1 MAQEKVVRFG
11 ILGCA
16 AIATKL
22 ARAIGMTPN
31 SSHYYT
37 EGLSVYAVASRSV
50 DKANAFA
57 SANNLPPE
65 VKTYGNYEQ
74 LLDDPFVDA
83 VYIPLPTWL
92 HLEWALKAAHKKKHI
107 LLEKPP
113 ALCVEDLDTIIEA
126 CNNNG
131 VQFMDGTMWIHH
143 PRTPKMKAFLQN
155 PDLFGD
161 LRFVH
166 CTFTLALSGKF
177 FEEDI
182 RVKPDLDGLGALGD
196 VGWYCIRAILW
207 ANDYE
212 MPQSVIAHPGPVL
225 NEGGVITSCGAT
237 LSWQDGRVATFHC
250 SFHSCLT
257 MDLSVHGSKGILNLH
272 DFAMPYEE
280 SSASFFSSTN
290 NKLWEMNTVWGPRPS
305 EHRVT
310 AEFPQE
316 TFMVQEFVR
325 LVKGIQD
332 SGGKPDSQWPS
343 ISRKTQIVLNA
354 VKTSIQE
361 GLISVTL

>member
-1 MAQEKVVRFG
+1 MAEEKVVRFG

-16 AIATKL
+16 GIATKL
-22 ARAIGMTPN
+22 ARAVGMTSN
-31 SSHYYT
+31 S
-37 EGLSVYAVASRSV
+37 SVYAVASRSI
-50 DKANAFA
+50 DKAKAFV

-65 VKTYGNYEQ
+65 VKTYGSYEQ
-74 LLDDPFVDA
+74 LLDDLCVDV
-83 VYIPLPTWL
+83 VYIPLPTSL

-107 LLEKPP
+107 LVEKPP

-131 VQFMDGTMWIHH
+131 VQFMDGTMWMHH
-143 PRTPKMKAFLQN
+143 PRTPQMKTFLQN

-161 LRFVH
+161 VH
-166 CTFTLALSGKF
+166 LVNCTLTFAGSSKF

-182 RVKPDLDGLGALGD
+182 RLKPDLDALGALGD
-196 VGWYCIRAILW
+196 AGWYCIRAILW

-212 MPQSVIAHPGPVL
+212 MPRSVIAHPGPVL

-237 LSWQDGRVATFHC
+237 LSWKDGRVATFHC

-257 MDLSVHGSKGILNLH
+257 MDLSIHGSKGNLNLY
-272 DFAMPYEE
+272 DFAIPYEE
-280 SSASFFSSTN
+280 NTASFFTSTN
-290 NKLWEMNTVWGPRPS
+290 TNFRDTAWGPKPS

-316 TFMVQEFVR
+316 TLMVQEFARV
-325 LVKGIQD
+325 VKGIQD

-343 ISRKTQIVLNA
+343 ISRKTQIVMNA

>member
-1 MAQEKVVRFG
+1 MAQENVVRFG

-16 AIATKL
+16 GIAIKL
-22 ARAIGMTPN
+22 VRAIGMAPN
-31 SSHYYT
+31 S
-37 EGLSVYAVASRSV
+37 SVYAVASRSV
-50 DKANAFA
+50 DKAKGFA
-57 SANNLPPE
+57 SANNLAPE
-65 VKTYGNYEQ
+65 VKAYGSYEQ
-74 LLDDPFVDA
+74 LLDDPCVDA
-83 VYIPLPTWL
+83 VYIPLPTSL
-92 HLEWALKAAHKKKHI
+92 HLEWVLKAAQKKKHI
-107 LLEKPP
+107 LVEKPP

-131 VQFMDGTMWIHH
+131 VQFMDGTMWMHH

-161 LRFVH
+161 LHTVH
-166 CTFTLALSGKF
+166 STFTFEGSGKF

-182 RVKPDLDGLGALGD
+182 RVKPDLDALGALGD

-212 MPQSVIAHPGPVL
+212 MPQSVIAHPRPVL
-225 NEGGVITSCGAT
+225 NKGGVITSCGAT
-237 LSWQDGRVATFHC
+237 LYWQDGRVATFHC

-257 MDLSVHGSKGILNLH
+257 MDLSIHGSKGNLNLY
-272 DFAMPYEE
+272 DFTLPYEE
-280 SSASFFSSTN
+280 NSASFFSSTN
-290 NKLWEMNTVWGPRPS
+290 TKFSETHTVWGPGPT

-310 AEFPQE
+310 IEFPQE
-316 TFMVQEFVR
+316 TLMVQEFAR

-343 ISRKTQIVLNA
+343 ISRKTQIVMNA

>member
-1 MAQEKVVRFG
+1 MADEKVVRFG

-16 AIATKL
+16 AIARKL
-22 ARAIGMTPN
+22 VRAIAISPT
-31 SSHYYT
+31 S
-37 EGLSVYAVASRSV
+37 SVYAVASRSI
-50 DKANAFA
+50 DKAKAFA

-65 VKTYGNYEQ
+65 VKTYGSYEQ
-74 LLDDPFVDA
+74 LLDDPCVDA
-83 VYIPLPTWL
+83 LYIPLPTSL
-92 HLEWALKAAHKKKHI
+92 HLEWALKAAYKRKHI

-113 ALCVEDLDTIIEA
+113 ALCVEDLDIIIEA

-131 VQFMDGTMWIHH
+131 VQFMDGTMWMHH
-143 PRTPKMKAFLQN
+143 PRTPQMKAFLQN

-161 LRFVH
+161 LKLVH
-166 CTFTLALSGKF
+166 SAFTFEGSDKF

-182 RVKPDLDGLGALGD
+182 RVKPDLDALGALGD
-196 VGWYCIRAILW
+196 QGWYCIRAILW

-212 MPQSVIAHPGPVL
+212 MPQSVIAHPVPVL

-237 LSWQDGRVATFHC
+237 LSWQDGRVATFDC

-257 MDLSVHGSKGILNLH
+257 MDLSMHGSKGILNLH
-272 DFAMPYEE
+272 DFVIPYEE
-280 SSASFFSSTN
+280 NSALFYSSTN
-290 NKLWEMNTVWGPRPS
+290 TEFWEMATAWGPRPS

-310 AEFPQE
+310 ADFTQE
-316 TFMVQEFVR
+316 TLMVEEFAR
-325 LVKGIQD
+325 LVKGIRD
-332 SGGKPDSQWPS
+332 SGGKPESQWSS
-343 ISRKTQIVLNA
+343 ICRKTQIVLIA